1 MNAPLLA
8 AVIGLIAPTCALA
21 QAGDTLAR
29 PPGIEAGDATEGARL
44 VADRQ
49 KSLCV
54 LCHSGPFPN
63 PHLQGDLAPDL
74 SGVGARLS
82 EDQIRLRVTDMRRL
96 NPDSL
101 MPTYAALKAGER
113 VGAAWRGRPIL
124 VEQEI
129 EHIVAYL
136 ASLKE

>member
-1 MNAPLLA
+1 VNAPLLA
-8 AVIGLIAPTCALA
+8 AVIGLAMPGSVLAQDALPRPAGIAP
-21 QAGDTLAR
+21 GDV
-29 PPGIEAGDATEGARL
+29 TEGERL

-63 PHLQGDLAPDL
+63 PHLQGNLAPDL
-74 SGVGARLS
+74 KGIGARLTAD
-82 EDQIRLRVTDMRRL
+82 EIRLRVTDMKRL
-96 NPDSL
+96 NPNSL
-101 MPTYAALKAGER
+101 MPSYAASQAGER
-113 VGAAWRGRPIL
+113 VGTAWRGRPIL
-124 VEQEI
+124 AEQEI

>member
-8 AVIGLIAPTCALA
+8 AAVIGLALPGSALA
-21 QAGDTLAR
+21 QGTLPRPAGIA
-29 PPGIEAGDATEGARL
+29 PGDVAEGARL

-63 PHLQGDLAPDL
+63 PHLQGNLAPDL
-74 SGVGARLS
+74 SGIGARLTQD
-82 EDQIRLRVTDMRRL
+82 EIRLRVTDMKRL

-101 MPTYAALKAGER
+101 MPTYVASQGGER
-113 VGAAWRGRPIL
+113 VGTAWRGRPIL
-124 VEQEI
+124 AEQEI

>member
-8 AVIGLIAPTCALA
+8 AVISIAFPSGALA
-21 QAGDTLAR
+21 QDALPRPARLA
-29 PPGIEAGDATEGARL
+29 PGDAADGARL

-63 PHLQGDLAPDL
+63 PHLQGNLAPDL
-74 SGVGARLS
+74 KGIGARLS
-82 EDQIRLRVTDMRRL
+82 EDEIRLRVTDMKRL

-101 MPTYAALKAGER
+101 MPTYVASQGSER
-113 VGAAWRGRPIL
+113 VGTAWRGRPIL
-124 VEQEI
+124 AEQEI
-129 EHIVAYL
+129 EHIVVYL

>member
-8 AVIGLIAPTCALA
+8 AAVIGLVLPGSALA
-21 QAGDTLAR
+21 QDTLPR
-29 PPGIEAGDATEGARL
+29 PAGIAPGDAAEGARL

-54 LCHSGPFPN
+54 LCHSGPFPD
-63 PHLQGDLAPDL
+63 PHLQGNLAPDL
-74 SGVGARLS
+74 KGIGLRLTQD
-82 EDQIRLRVTDMRRL
+82 EIRLRVTDMKRL

-101 MPTYAALKAGER
+101 MPTYIASKGGER
-113 VGAAWRGRPIL
+113 VGTAWRGRPIL
-124 VEQEI
+124 AEQEI

>member
-8 AVIGLIAPTCALA
+8 AVIGLAVPGPALA
-21 QAGDTLAR
+21 QDTLSR
-29 PPGIEAGDATEGARL
+29 PAGIASGDVAEGARL

-63 PHLQGDLAPDL
+63 PHLQGNLAPDL
-74 SGVGARLS
+74 SGIGARLS
-82 EDQIRLRVTDMRRL
+82 EDEIRLRVTDMKRL
-96 NPDSL
+96 NSDSL
-101 MPTYAALKAGER
+101 MPRYAASQGGER
-113 VGAAWRGRPIL
+113 VGTAWRGRPIL
-124 VEQEI
+124 AEQEI

>member
-8 AVIGLIAPTCALA
+8 AMVGLAVPGTALA
-21 QAGDTLAR
+21 QDAMPRPAGIT
-29 PPGIEAGDATEGARL
+29 PGEATEGARL

-63 PHLQGDLAPDL
+63 PHLQGNLAPDL
-74 SGVGARLS
+74 SGIGARLS
-82 EDQIRLRVTDMRRL
+82 EDEIRLRVTDMKRL

-101 MPTYAALKAGER
+101 MPTYAASKAGER
-113 VGAAWRGRPIL
+113 VGTAWRGRPIL

>member
-8 AVIGLIAPTCALA
+8 AVIGIAFPAGALA
-21 QAGDTLAR
+21 QDALPRPAGIA
-29 PPGIEAGDATEGARL
+29 PGDVAEGARL

-63 PHLQGDLAPDL
+63 PHLQGNLAPDL
-74 SGVGARLS
+74 KGIGARLTQD
-82 EDQIRLRVTDMRRL
+82 EIRLRVTDMKRL
-96 NPDSL
+96 NPESL
-101 MPTYAALKAGER
+101 MPTYVASKASER
-113 VGAAWRGRPIL
+113 VGAGWRGRPIL
-124 VEQEI
+124 AEQEI

-136 ASLKE
+136 TSLKE